1 MGGQD
6 QVYLFKFKLEAAPGR
21 GFSHAK
27 TERIILGLMKKVT
40 LDGQR
45 FLETYFNCEISE
57 EGIGT
62 VTFKFTIELKK
73 YKLDQLIELRYQ
85 AQLAIEQAFGIGYGE
100 TRPEKMNVPQF
111 ILWVLGIEDKPEDKK
126 DRKEKEYETVEIDSA
141 IYEEALRNNGV
152 IPVSHIQD
160 LDKQKKED

>member
-1 MGGQD
+1 MAGQD
-6 QVYLFKFKLEAAPGR
+6 QVYLFKFKLEKKPGR

-40 LDGQR
+40 LGGQR

-57 EGIGT
+57 EGVGT
-62 VTFKFTIELKK
+62 VTFKFTIEMRN
-73 YKLDQLIELRYQ
+73 YQLDQLIELRYR
-85 AQLAIEQAFGIGYGE
+85 AKLAVEQAFGIGYGE
-100 TRPEKMNVPQF
+100 TKPEKMKVPKF
-111 ILWVLGIEDKPEDKK
+111 ILWVLGIEEKPKDKK
-126 DRKEKEYETVEIDSA
+126 ERQDKEYETVEVNTSE
-141 IYEEALRNNGV
+141 YEEAMKNNGV